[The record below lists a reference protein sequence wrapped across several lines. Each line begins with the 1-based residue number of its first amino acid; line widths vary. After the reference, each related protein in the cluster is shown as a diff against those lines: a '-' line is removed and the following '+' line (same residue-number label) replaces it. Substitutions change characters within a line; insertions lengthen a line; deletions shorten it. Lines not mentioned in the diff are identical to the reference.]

1 MTDPAREPF
10 LFVKLELERHEA
22 AELNRR
28 GDVKEAVKKMALVE
42 LMAGELKH
50 LLARKALVTDTTHA

>member
-1 MTDPAREPF
+1 MTDPAREPY
-10 LFVKLELERHEA
+10 LFVKLEIERHEA

-28 GDVKEAVKKMALVE
+28 GDVKEAIKRVALVE

-50 LLARKALVTDTTHA
+50 LLARKALVSDTTNA